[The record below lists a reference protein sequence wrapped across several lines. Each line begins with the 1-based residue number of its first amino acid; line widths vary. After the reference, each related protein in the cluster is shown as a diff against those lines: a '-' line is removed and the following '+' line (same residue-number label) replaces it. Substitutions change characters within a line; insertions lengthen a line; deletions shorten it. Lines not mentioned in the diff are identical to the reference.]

1 MSNAIPRNA
10 QTLVDPTIVAN
21 VHQANRGNRVWAE
34 RTIRECE
41 TALATV
47 HEEMGA
53 DNNIENVTS
62 ISGSNGEK
70 IQKIVELHS
79 NLTAA
84 HDVHRELSSLQHS
97 RARVEHLSSEQMAI
111 LEGLEAEETAHTP
124 RNLED
129 AVLRAMG
136 GHYRPEVFDG
146 GRALEVDVGS
156 ILGADFITTDGV
168 PPEVRRQSQVAYA
181 LQATP
186 RVLDFLN
193 AYPTDQHSIKFLT
206 ETISTRAAAERAE
219 AGQAAEADISYAET
233 TLAIRSVAARL
244 PVSEEQLEDEP
255 MVRNLLRN
263 RLAYLAVRRVD
274 EQIAG
279 GNGSAPNIAGIKN
292 QTGHQSLKHGRVDG
306 NTDRGPKDPAED
318 IRKAMTIVRFQG
330 ESEPGL
336 AIIDPAVWE
345 LIQLTKTTGAGFLF
359 GRPQDT
365 LVDRIWGMPVA
376 ESTHIS
382 DNITAWAAN
391 EEWGA
396 VLDPSPRFIQVAYRR
411 RAQVEFGRDDDDFS
425 KFMYTAR
432 VNIRCQLACYRPA
445 SICMIGSGGD

>member
-1 MSNAIPRNA
+1 M
-10 QTLVDPTIVAN
+10 TLPVNVQALVNPTIVADT
-21 VHQANRGNRVWAE
+21 HQSNRGNRAWAE

-47 HEEMGA
+47 HEEMGT
-53 DNNIENVTS
+53 DNNVENIAS
-62 ISGSNGEK
+62 LSGSNGEK
-70 IQKIVELHS
+70 VEKIVEMHS
-79 NLTAA
+79 HLTAA
-84 HDVHRELSSLQHS
+84 HDVLRELNSLQHS
-97 RARVEHLSSEQMAI
+97 RARIDHLGSEQQAI
-111 LEGLEAEETAHTP
+111 LEGLAPEETAHTP
-124 RNLED
+124 RTLDD
-129 AVLRAMG
+129 AVVRAMG
-136 GHYRPEVFDG
+136 GQWRPELMSG
-146 GRALEVDVGS
+146 GRQLEVDIGGV
-156 ILGADFITTDGV
+156 LAADFITTDGV
-168 PPEVRRQSQVAYA
+168 PPEVRRQRQIAYA
-181 LQATP
+181 LQARP
-186 RVLDFLN
+186 RVLDFID
-193 AYPTDQHSIKFLT
+193 AYATSQHSIKFLT

-233 TLAIRSVAARL
+233 TLAIRSIAARL

-263 RLAYLAVRRVD
+263 RLAYLAIRRVD
-274 EQIAG
+274 EQVAG

-382 DNITAWAAN
+382 DNIAAWAAN

-396 VLDPSPRFIQVAYRR
+396 VLDPNPAFIQMAYRR
-411 RAQVEFGRDDDDFS
+411 RAMVEFGRDDDDFS